1 MPIRD
6 ATKDEIEALRARLK
20 EKQEQRWLDEGANEA
35 MGMVHHHPPK
45 GQPQRP
51 RIVEERTTPL
61 TAREYVAREY
71 VARVIPAGRA
81 FSWAAVALIVARTFL
96 DNWLFLLVLG
106 FVVFGA
112 VAVS

>member
-35 MGMVHHHPPK
+35 MGMVHHHPPQ

-51 RIVEERTTPL
+51 WIVEERTTPL
-61 TAREYVAREY
+61 SAREYVAQ
-71 VARVIPAGRA
+71 VIPAGRA
-81 FSWAAVALIVARTFL
+81 FSWAAVALILARAVI

-106 FVVFGA
+106 LTVFGA

>member
-6 ATKDEIEALRARLK
+6 ATKDEIEALRGRLR
-20 EKQEQRWLDEGANEA
+20 EKREQRRLEADINEA
-35 MGMVHHHPPK
+35 IKMVHHHPPQ
-45 GQPQRP
+45 GQPQ

-61 TAREYVAREY
+61 SAREYVAQ
-71 VARVIPAGRA
+71 VIPAGRA
-81 FSWAAVALIVARTFL
+81 FSWAAVALILARAVI

-106 FVVFGA
+106 LTVFGA

>member
-6 ATKDEIEALRARLK
+6 ATKDEIRAMMARLQ
-20 EKQEQRWLDEGANEA
+20 EKREQRRLEADINEVIDMVQHRGPSQSASEGCQLPQGGSQGGRAEA
-35 MGMVHHHPPK
+35 
-45 GQPQRP
+45 
-51 RIVEERTTPL
+51 
-61 TAREYVAREY
+61 
-71 VARVIPAGRA
+71 AGRA
-81 FSWAAVALIVARTFL
+81 FSWAAVAVIAARTFL

>member
-6 ATKDEIEALRARLK
+6 ATKDEIEALRARLR
-20 EKQEQRWLDEGANEA
+20 EKREQRRLEADINEVID
-35 MGMVHHHPPK
+35 MVQHHPPQ
-45 GQPQRP
+45 GQPQ
-51 RIVEERTTPL
+51 RIVEERDTPL
-61 TAREYVAREY
+61 TAREY

-81 FSWAAVALIVARTFL
+81 FSWAAVAVIAARAVL

-106 FVVFGA
+106 LTVFGA

>member
-6 ATKDEIEALRARLK
+6 ATKDEIEALRGRLR
-20 EKQEQRWLDEGANEA
+20 EKREQRRLEADINEVIDMVQHHQPQGQEQRPW
-35 MGMVHHHPPK
+35 
-45 GQPQRP
+45 
-51 RIVEERTTPL
+51 IVEERTTPL
-61 TAREYVAREY
+61 SAREY

-81 FSWAAVALIVARTFL
+81 FSWAAVALILARAVI

-106 FVVFGA
+106 LTVFGA

>member
-6 ATKDEIEALRARLK
+6 ATKDEIRAMMARLR
-20 EKQEQRWLDEGANEA
+20 EKREQRRLEADINEVID
-35 MGMVHHHPPK
+35 MVQHRGPS
-45 GQPQRP
+45 QS
-51 RIVEERTTPL
+51 
-61 TAREYVAREY
+61 AREGCQLPQGGSQGGRAE
-71 VARVIPAGRA
+71 AAGRA
-81 FSWAAVALIVARTFL
+81 FSWAAVAVIVARTVI